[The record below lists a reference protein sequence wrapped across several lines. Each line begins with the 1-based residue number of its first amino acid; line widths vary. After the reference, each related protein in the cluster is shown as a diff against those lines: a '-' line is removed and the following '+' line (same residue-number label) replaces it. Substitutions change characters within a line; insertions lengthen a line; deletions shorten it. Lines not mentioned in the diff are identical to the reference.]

1 MFRIA
6 LSVLVLSG
14 VLAVAGCGGDDEDA
28 TVTGTVSYRERIAIV
43 GDAEVRVELLDV
55 SRQDAPARK
64 LAEQVQTLEGR
75 QVPIPFE
82 LTYDADDIDERFTY
96 AVRGEIV
103 AGDKVLFR
111 STQTTPV
118 ITRGNP
124 VEDVELVLT
133 KASSSK

>member
-1 MFRIA
+1 MLRNVP
-6 LSVLVLSG
+6 SVLVFSSF
-14 VLAVAGCGGDDEDA
+14 LAIAGCGGDDESA
-28 TVTGTVSYRERIAIV
+28 TVTGTVSYRERMAIV

-55 SRQDAPARK
+55 SRQDAPAQK
-64 LAEQVQTLEGR
+64 LAEQVQPLEGR

-82 LTYDADDIDERFTY
+82 LSYDADDIDERFTY

-103 AGDKVLFR
+103 ADGRVLFR

-124 VEDVELVLT
+124 AEDVELVLT
-133 KASSSK
+133 KA

>member
-1 MFRIA
+1 MLRIVP
-6 LSVLVLSG
+6 SVLVFSA
-14 VLAVAGCGGDDEDA
+14 VLATVGCGGDDESA
-28 TVTGTVSYRERIAIV
+28 TVTGTVSYRERMAIV

-55 SRQDAPARK
+55 SRQDAPAQK
-64 LAEQVQTLEGR
+64 LAEQVQPLEGR

-82 LTYDADDIDERFTY
+82 LSYDADDIDERFTY

-103 AGDKVLFR
+103 ADGRVLFR

-124 VEDVELVLT
+124 VEGVELVLT
-133 KASSSK
+133 KA